1 MEEPLSYEE
10 LLRYAQQ
17 NISDA
22 NKVFEPQASFSL
34 YDAASPYYGNQ
45 MQAQYEAASAYAD
58 QLAKTPYPRVTI
70 PQSYYE
76 QVVRKAPI
84 VIQEEPPILY
94 RQKNIIGQQS
104 PADFEKWHIEYGKNK
119 ADLAKYANWNIN
131 ELSQEEVSKNLL
143 PYWRDALEHEA
154 GHIGDYLI
162 KFNPSTLFQGEQK
175 VSPSAL
181 TDYGYMSEEGH
192 LVTGLGKVQR
202 EHYAMTGKRFESP
215 REFKE
220 FIFNLAKSQD
230 FEEEISSFSAEARRA
245 LRPQIENAKHV
256 KKYYDALEKWQN
268 SQGLFKKQKERPSIQ
283 GNPEL
288 LEKSAELIPA
298 LVQVDMQR
306 NLAV

>member
-34 YDAASPYYGNQ
+34 YDAVSPYYGNQ
-45 MQAQYEAASAYAD
+45 IQAQYEAAATYAN
-58 QLAKTPYPRVTI
+58 QLAKTPYPRVEI

-84 VIQEEPPILY
+84 LIQEEPPKLY

-104 PADFEKWHIEYGKNK
+104 PADLEKWHIEYGQNK
-119 ADLAKYANWNIN
+119 PELAKYGNWNIN
-131 ELSQEEVSKNLL
+131 ELSKEEVSKNLMQ
-143 PYWRDALEHEA
+143 YWRDALEHEA
-154 GHIGDYLI
+154 GHIGDYLVT
-162 KFNPSTLFQGEQK
+162 FNPSTMLQGEQN
-175 VSPSAL
+175 VNPSTL
-181 TDYGYMSEEGH
+181 KDYGYMSEEGH

-215 REFKE
+215 VEFKQ
-220 FIFNLAKSQD
+220 FIFNLAKSENP
-230 FEEEISSFSAEARRA
+230 EEKISSFSAEARRV

-256 KKYYDALEKWQN
+256 EKYYNELEKWRN
-268 SQGLFKKQKERPSIQ
+268 SQGLFKKQQERPSIQ
-283 GNPEL
+283 GNPDL
-288 LEKSAELIPA
+288 LEKSAQLIPA
-298 LVQVDMQR
+298 LVQVNNQR
-306 NLAV
+306 NLGV